1 MIDDDVEK
9 IVIDNGSRTCK
20 AGFSGENAPRTV
32 FPSVVGRPRNYALV
46 CFPYMKFVIKFW

>member
-1 MIDDDVEK
+1 MIDDEVEK

-46 CFPYMKFVIKFW
+46 CFPYMKFVIKF